1 MFSWR
6 QISRCIAALV
16 LVCPVIS
23 AQVIRVNAG
32 SSDQYNS
39 SGGSLEFGTA
49 HLTSGLGIGTVNGKL
64 RTGAYLRE
72 TIGNYN
78 FILGDQSTQLELP
91 TDLFGGSQQAEIRGI
106 SVGRSNDVNQAFVFA
121 GYKSLS
127 YGAPFFRAA
136 ATNDPV
142 GIILFSHRFNDR
154 VKFVSRN
161 LLSSEK
167 TSIQGLEWLAKDWL
181 KLSASGGVGSGKPY
195 GAIAGTA
202 DFHQF
207 VVKAAYIAQG
217 TNFRRAA
224 FDSVVIS
231 EPVGTNIAVNWR
243 PTRRLSTD
251 YSHMKL
257 NGADLQQGTLPAASL
272 DSAGINW
279 NSRAIRAGANFFTST
294 ALNNRTNAFSLNG
307 GRKITKWVDLNVSWL
322 QNKSH
327 TDKKWS
333 SSLLS
338 TFREN
343 VSPRLELLQL
353 LTRSN
358 GNTTASFGGNWI
370 GNRLSFGLEYQ
381 TIYVPY
387 MPSKP
392 FMQAAVLNIRLRPF
406 GNLQLHAGTAVGAD
420 GKVRYTAWAED
431 LIVRNAGLSSS
442 PQGTMISM
450 PKYIVRGQ
458 VTDDKSNPLRGVA
471 LRIGKELVYTD
482 EDGMFFVR
490 MNKRGEVPLSLLFD
504 EFIVSGYWEKVVA
517 PDRVLSDLDEK
528 APHLE
533 IVIRRISK
541 DESHRRQLQPQDA
554 KEKPGS
560 PVARVDHPVR

>member
-202 DFHQF
+202 DIHQF

>member
-243 PTRRLSTD
+243 PARRLSTD

>member
-1 MFSWR
+1 MLSWR

-202 DFHQF
+202 DIHQF

>member
-541 DESHRRQLQPQDA
+541 DESHRRQLQPRDA

>member
-442 PQGTMISM
+442 PHGTMISM

-458 VTDDKSNPLRGVA
+458 VTDDESNPLRGVA